1 MGGAIFNKLQH
12 NSLSNTVLIE
22 SIVCLLTINVIY
34 CLWVEKYYHC
44 MVRLGVPIT
53 MLKETEL
60 EKNLLDK
67 WVTEVHRRLVLLIQ
81 AELISSKM
89 FLKRP
94 FWCSSLDRKWLVD
107 HASIGRTG
115 EDDRNGIGWADKA
128 LGMRLLSVYQK

>member
-12 NSLSNTVLIE
+12 NSLSNTMLIE

-107 HASIGRTG
+107 HASVGLVKMTEMGLDERI
-115 EDDRNGIGWADKA
+115 
-128 LGMRLLSVYQK
+128 RL